1 MKETTLEAVPF
12 RRGLAVAL
20 LGIVAAGPW
29 AARAVDLNGADM
41 TVTSLVG
48 DEVFENSSAT
58 AATLTFDLADDVTWT
73 GSVSGP
79 VLLVKTGVG
88 TLTVDGDGY
97 QGTGGVLISDGI
109 LKLGHN
115 CGSRALGAADTVVT
129 INGGTLDVNYP
140 STLQTDADCAPRD
153 TITHDVVIH
162 VAGTGFGGV
171 GAITNSVLNAH
182 WKNKAFGR
190 IVLDGDASLATCG
203 RMDLETSTRA
213 EFDYKSAAT
222 FSGSHTVTFLD
233 TCNVSGA
240 EFGGMSTST
249 WTPDK
254 IVLAPGSN
262 LGFEG
267 TPTVNVPNG
276 IEMHGAL
283 LAMIDAAPKGSTSIH
298 VAEGVNNLRIG
309 RNNNAR
315 FVTPVTVDE
324 GATLKL
330 IQIGGSAANYTDKI
344 WTFASVVTNNGTFV
358 INTARHIISS
368 TGFHNNGTLTVGV
381 DTCLFSN
388 MVFTVP
394 GTINGASR
402 RMQFYGTLVSTNE
415 DMTMVTTSRGIDFHP
430 TTVTL
435 KGKTLTLA
443 PVGTDWFGGGQK
455 QLVADGPV
463 VLSPSEGVDV
473 RAFATDFPV
482 APSITLNL
490 QSGKGVNFQTQGRF
504 AVPTNVPRTAYLNG
518 ACYLLPTTSYSGVAL
533 YNFLDDHQNVRTVV
547 TNADWDLSPATSG
560 LRIGT
565 TSSEA
570 DVALGT
576 NTRIETSL
584 VQFQSQSNH
593 VARLALEEGSRLTL
607 TGNGGAITGFFV
619 TSTYYQSGSSLAL
632 NGGTL
637 KAGSDWDIT
646 YTRRD
651 SANPM
656 SHPPYWGVD
665 VVVGPYGAA
674 ESTIDLN
681 GHDVGLTAGLR
692 GLGDLAVTGDGNM
705 RGGLHVQGRLAGNVS
720 VSGTGVK
727 DLSGA
732 AAMSNLTVAA
742 GAAVRLGVGGTNC
755 VKMAY
760 LDLKNTGAGRRDQVV
775 YDNMDEAMAYDG
787 DFSYRPTSLGLV
799 HGTFRVANGDS
810 MLADGA
816 AAIYEGQ
823 FYAPTTDTYTFA
835 GHYCNGIE
843 LKIDGER
850 VFQSV
855 GFDQAQSGTC
865 ELTEGW
871 HDFRVVVM
879 NMGSAGFGQ
888 EMAGWQSAGMGLGWT
903 NAVMDV
909 ASISNAPTGLIRF
922 DTDTL
927 AMRPS
932 APLASTAGIVNWKH
946 APFTKGA
953 GEPTKAETAAEYE
966 WDTDTTTNSIRF
978 LNVRYNS
985 GKVPAGWPVANAVSE
1000 ISGWFLVPEGQAG
1013 EWMFTTCFDNSV
1025 YFWVDDE
1032 EGFFAGYTPPTTNW
1046 CHLASGWHKFKIRT
1060 TDFGGAVGSTSARNG
1075 ECAIRAKKPGGSLV
1089 AFDERNFTFRAS
1101 MDDLFDALPNGIA
1114 GDLTLGAGAVVSNV
1128 SATGGCPVRG
1138 TISGAG
1144 TLAGQWMLMDGA
1156 TLEYADIP
1164 KTARDLGDYGP
1175 AFANAQAAL
1184 FRHGGRVTVAF
1195 PEQPMRQ
1202 RIKVCPAGGLEDLS
1216 PAEIAAHVFCT
1227 VAGTAAPWIQPVV
1240 KDGQLVLNN
1249 LRAGATMIIFR

>member
-1 MKETTLEAVPF
+1 MKRIVFWGVLLAGMAVQ
-12 RRGLAVAL
+12 
-20 LGIVAAGPW
+20 
-29 AARAVDLNGADM
+29 AVDLNGTDM
-41 TVTSLVG
+41 TVTSLTG
-48 DEVFENSSAT
+48 EEVFENTSET
-58 AATLTFDLADDVTWT
+58 AATLTLDLADDVTWT

-79 VLLVKTGVG
+79 VLLVKTGAG

-109 LKLGHN
+109 LKLGDN
-115 CGSRALGAADTVVT
+115 CGSRALGATDTVVT

-140 STLQTDADCAPRD
+140 STLQADDKCDKRD
-153 TITHDVVIH
+153 TITHDVIIH
-162 VAGTGFGGV
+162 VSGTGVGDF
-171 GAITNSVLNAH
+171 GAIMNSVPGTH
-182 WKNKAFGR
+182 WRNKAFGR
-190 IVLDGDASLATCG
+190 IVLDGDASLATYG

-213 EFDYKSAAT
+213 EFGYKSAAT
-222 FSGSHTVTFLD
+222 FSGAHTVTFLSNG
-233 TCNVSGA
+233 NVSGA

-254 IVLAPGSN
+254 IVLAPGSV

-283 LAMIDAAPKGSTSIH
+283 LAMIDNAPKGSTSIH
-298 VAEGVNNLRIG
+298 VVEGDNSLRIG
-309 RNNNAR
+309 RNSNAK
-315 FVTPVTVDE
+315 FVTPVTVDA

-330 IQIGGSAANYTDKI
+330 IQMDGSGANYTDKI
-344 WTFASVVTNNGTFV
+344 WTFASVVTNNGTFS

-368 TGFHNNGTLTVGV
+368 TGFHNNGTLTLGV

-388 MVFTVP
+388 MVFTAP
-394 GTINGASR
+394 GTINGAGR

-415 DMTMVTTSRGIDFHP
+415 DTTMVTTSRGIDFHAS
-430 TTVTL
+430 TVTL

-443 PVGTDWFGGGQK
+443 PGGNQNVWFGGGPK

-463 VLSPSEGVDV
+463 VLSPTGGADV

-490 QSGKGVNFQTQGRF
+490 QSGKAVTFQTNGRF
-504 AVPTNVPRTAYLNG
+504 TDVPTNSPVTAYLNG
-518 ACYLLPTTSYSGVAL
+518 ACYVLPTTPYSGVTM
-533 YNFLDDHQNVRTVV
+533 YNFLDYRPGIRTVV
-547 TNADWDLSPATSG
+547 TNADWDLLPATSG
-560 LRIGT
+560 LHIGT

-570 DVALGT
+570 DVTLGA

-593 VARLALEEGSRLTL
+593 VARLSLDEGSRLTL
-607 TGNGGAITGFFV
+607 TGNGGSITGLFV

-651 SANPM
+651 SGNPM

-674 ESTIDLN
+674 ESTIDMN

-705 RGGLHVQGRLAGNVS
+705 QGGLHVQGRLAGNVS

-742 GAAVRLGVGGTNC
+742 GSAVKLNVGGTNC

-760 LDLKNTGAGRRDQVV
+760 MDLKNVGLGRRDKGV

-787 DFSYRPTSLGLV
+787 DFPYRPTSLGLV
-799 HGTFRVANGDS
+799 HGTFRVENGDS
-810 MLADGA
+810 MLADGS

-823 FYAPTTDTYTFA
+823 FYAPTADTYTFA
-835 GHYCNGIE
+835 GHYSNGIE

-879 NMGSAGFGQ
+879 NMGSIGFGQ
-888 EMAGWQSAGMGLGWT
+888 DMGGWKNAGMGLGWT
-903 NAVMDV
+903 NAVVDA

-927 AMRPS
+927 AMRPA
-932 APLASTAGIVNWKH
+932 APLASTAGLVNWKH
-946 APFTKGA
+946 APFSHSDAAT
-953 GEPTKAETAAEYE
+953 EEETAADYD
-966 WDTDTTTNSIRF
+966 WDTVASTNSISFIHAR
-978 LNVRYNS
+978 LNE
-985 GKVPAGWPVANAVSE
+985 PAGHPMSKAVNE
-1000 ISGWFLVPEGQAG
+1000 FSGWFLVASDEAG
-1013 EWMFTTCFDNSV
+1013 EWLFSACYDDTI
-1025 YFWVDDE
+1025 YFWLDDE
-1032 EGFFAGYTPPTTNW
+1032 EGLFALYNPAKTKRCRLT
-1046 CHLASGWHKFKIRT
+1046 AGWHKFKIRT
-1060 TDFGGAVGSTSARNG
+1060 TDRGGWIGCNAARNG
-1075 ECAIRAKKPGGSLV
+1075 ECALRVQKPGKSNYLS
-1089 AFDERNFTFRAS
+1089 FDERNFTFRAS

-1144 TLAGQWMLMDGA
+1144 TLAGQWLLTGEA
-1156 TLEYADIP
+1156 KLTYADVP
-1164 KTARDLGDYGP
+1164 KTVHDLGDYGP
-1175 AFANAQAAL
+1175 RFTDAQRDL

-1195 PEQPMRQ
+1195 SEQPVKQ
-1202 RIKVCPAGGLEDLS
+1202 NIKLCPAGGLEGLTM
-1216 PAEIAAHVFCT
+1216 AELATRISCT
-1227 VAGTAAPWIQPVV
+1227 VAGNAATWFEPAVADGWIY
-1240 KDGQLVLNN
+1240 LNN
-1249 LRAGATMIIFR
+1249 LRAGATVIVIR